1 MYPITKEDKRMVGAN
16 EIYGSYEEMYKE
28 HHEIIYRYVRRI
40 IHNNEEAVEDLTQ
53 EVFFV
58 AYKKWDILK
67 VHPNI
72 PGFLMVV
79 AQNKI
84 KKWFEKQS
92 RFHFD
97 DEGKMDRLSGDDKVT
112 ETDAFKMVDYYSSIE
127 HTLSDKDLDILRHYY
142 EYGYTS
148 SEMAKRLGITE
159 SCFKVRVARM
169 KQKLKNSIMVLA
181 FLAFFLEIG
190 TLS

>member
-1 MYPITKEDKRMVGAN
+1 MTKEEKYMVGADERN
-16 EIYGSYEEMYKE
+16 SSYEEMYKV
-28 HHEIIYRYVRRI
+28 HYDTVYKYARRI
-40 IHNNEEAVEDLTQ
+40 IRNNEAAAEDLTQ

-58 AYKKWDILK
+58 AYEKWETLK

-79 AQNKI
+79 AQNKA

-92 RFHFD
+92 RFCLD
-97 DEGKMDRLSGDDKVT
+97 DEKLMELITMDDNID
-112 ETDAFKMVDYYSSIE
+112 ETDAYKMVDLYSSVE
-127 HTLSDKDLDILRHYY
+127 HTLSDKDLEILRHYY

-169 KQKLKNSIMVLA
+169 KKKLKNSIKILI
-181 FLAFFLEIG
+181 FFALLTHFKGI
-190 TLS
+190 L

>member
-1 MYPITKEDKRMVGAN
+1 MGGESNRYD
-16 EIYGSYEEMYKE
+16 SYEEMYESLYLSILK
-28 HHEIIYRYVRRI
+28 YVRRMI
-40 IHNNEEAVEDLTQ
+40 RNNDTAVEDLTQ

-58 AYKKWDILK
+58 AYQKWDTVVK
-67 VHPNI
+67 NHPNI

-92 RFHFD
+92 RIQLDD
-97 DEGKMDRLSGDDKVT
+97 DETLDMFLMEEESGDGV
-112 ETDAFKMVDYYSSIE
+112 DAFKMVDFYSSVE
-127 HTLSDKDLDILRHYY
+127 NTLSNRDLNILRHYY

-148 SEMAKRLGITE
+148 SEMAKKLGITE

-169 KQKLKNSIMVLA
+169 KEKLKSSMKVLI
-181 FLAFFLEIG
+181 FLLISYGSSRFL
-190 TLS
+190 

>member
-1 MYPITKEDKRMVGAN
+1 MGGESKR
-16 EIYGSYEEMYKE
+16 YDSYEEMYESLYLSVLK
-28 HHEIIYRYVRRI
+28 YVRRMI
-40 IHNNEEAVEDLTQ
+40 RNNDTAVEDLTQ

-58 AYKKWDILK
+58 AYQKWDTVLK
-67 VHPNI
+67 DHPNI

-79 AQNKI
+79 ARNKI

-92 RFHFD
+92 RIQL
-97 DEGKMDRLSGDDKVT
+97 DEVETLDLFLQGEEGGDGI
-112 ETDAFKMVDYYSSIE
+112 DAFNMVDFYSSVE
-127 HTLSDKDLDILRHYY
+127 NTLSDRDLNILRHYY

-169 KQKLKNSIMVLA
+169 KEKLKSSMKVLI
-181 FLAFFLEIG
+181 FMIISYGVGRFFQ
-190 TLS
+190 

>member
-1 MYPITKEDKRMVGAN
+1 MYPITKEDKRMVGAK
-16 EIYGSYEEMYKE
+16 ETYGSYEEMYKE
-28 HHEIIYRYVRRI
+28 HHDIIYKYVGRI
-40 IHNNEEAVEDLTQ
+40 IHNNEGAVEDLTQ

-58 AYKKWDILK
+58 AYKKWDSLK

-72 PGFLMVV
+72 PGFLMLV

-97 DEGKMDRLSGDDKVT
+97 EEGTMDRFSGDDKVT
-112 ETDAFKMVDYYSSIE
+112 EADAFNMVDYYSSIE

-169 KQKLKNSIMVLA
+169 KQKLKNSITVLV
-181 FLAFFLEIG
+181 FLAFFLGIG

>member
-1 MYPITKEDKRMVGAN
+1 MGGENR
-16 EIYGSYEEMYKE
+16 SYESIYMEYYDV
-28 HHEIIYRYVRRI
+28 IYRYVRRMI
-40 IHNNEEAVEDLTQ
+40 RQNETAVEDLTQ

-58 AYKKWDILK
+58 AYQKWDTVK
-67 VHPNI
+67 NHPNI
-72 PGFLMVV
+72 PGFLFVV

-92 RFHFD
+92 RFYVD
-97 DEGKMDRLSGDDKVT
+97 DEETLELATFEETPS
-112 ETDAFKMVDYYSSIE
+112 ETDDYGMIDLYSSME
-127 HTLSDKDLDILRHYY
+127 HTLSDKELNILRHYY

-169 KQKLKNSIMVLA
+169 KQKLKDCISISIVLA
-181 FLAFFLEIG
+181 VFAEFG
-190 TLS
+190 TKL

>member
-1 MYPITKEDKRMVGAN
+1 MIRAN
-16 EIYGSYEEMYKE
+16 EVYGSYEEMYKKYYD
-28 HHEIIYRYVRRI
+28 IILKYVGRTIR
-40 IHNNEEAVEDLTQ
+40 NNDAAVEDLTQ

-58 AYKKWDILK
+58 AYEKWDSLK

-79 AQNKI
+79 AQNKM

-92 RFHFD
+92 RFYLD
-97 DEGKMDRLSGDDKVT
+97 DEESMNKISGEEKVA
-112 ETDAFKMVDYYSSIE
+112 ETDAFKMVDFYSSIE

-169 KQKLKNSIMVLA
+169 KQKLKSSITVLA
-181 FLAFFLEIG
+181 FLVLLLGSG
-190 TLS
+190 TSI

>member
-1 MYPITKEDKRMVGAN
+1 MGGESNRYD
-16 EIYGSYEEMYKE
+16 SYEEMYESQYLNVLK
-28 HHEIIYRYVRRI
+28 YVRRMI
-40 IHNNEEAVEDLTQ
+40 RNNDTAVEDLTQ

-58 AYKKWDILK
+58 AYQKWDTVVK
-67 VHPNI
+67 DHPNI

-79 AQNKI
+79 ARNKI

-92 RFHFD
+92 RIQL
-97 DEGKMDRLSGDDKVT
+97 DEVETLDLFLQGEESGGGI
-112 ETDAFKMVDYYSSIE
+112 DAFNMVDFYSSVE
-127 HTLSDKDLDILRHYY
+127 NTLSDRDLNILRYYY

-169 KQKLKNSIMVLA
+169 KEKLKSSMKVLL
-181 FLAFFLEIG
+181 FLVVSYGIG
-190 TLS
+190 RLF